1 MQIVERDNKYYLQFE
16 SGELELSEQQV
27 KKRVERGD
35 TLLKQ
40 APSAKAF
47 KTTVKPTPQPV
58 PQPISQP
65 IATTTSTEAAPKIE
79 VIPSAIEATNEPIIV
94 EPIPSIKI
102 EKALV
107 EEEAQDD
114 VLEEDGLNINP
125 LSATSAKYFDY
136 ILSEFESIY
145 KANKDDSKAQEKLIK
160 FCINAINKLENDRK
174 NPRTDHVLID
184 YYILSWNRVIDF
196 VQKLPEKLND
206 EAQIAT
212 SASATTAKNL
222 IEPIAVAAPPTPQP
236 EDYVKQLMIIQLMQA
251 EGLFPINNAIEG
263 VTQQDIIILMGGIL
277 NVEKSILLQ
286 AMHQASAILLKR
298 QITPENLPERVKLL
312 EELDK
317 HFELL
322 PYPNIISRVKLLLKI
337 YHNK

>member
-58 PQPISQP
+58 SQPISQP
-65 IATTTSTEAAPKIE
+65 IATTTATEAEPKIE
-79 VIPSAIEATNEPIIV
+79 ATPSAIEATYEPIIS
-94 EPIPSIKI
+94 EPIPTIKI
-102 EKALV
+102 EKVLV
-107 EEEAQDD
+107 EEAQGD

-125 LSATSAKYFDY
+125 ISATSAKYFDY
-136 ILSEFESIY
+136 ILSEFESIFI
-145 KANKDDSKAQEKLIK
+145 ANKDDSKAQEKLIK

-206 EAQIAT
+206 EAQV
-212 SASATTAKNL
+212 ASSVSVTPANNL
-222 IEPIAVAAPPTPQP
+222 IEPIVAAAPPTPQP

-263 VTQQDIIILMGGIL
+263 VTQQDIITLMGGIL

-298 QITPENLPERVKLL
+298 QITPENLPERIKLL

-317 HFELL
+317 HFEQL

>member
-58 PQPISQP
+58 SQPISQP
-65 IATTTSTEAAPKIE
+65 IATTTATEAEPKIE
-79 VIPSAIEATNEPIIV
+79 ATPSAIEATNEPIIS
-94 EPIPSIKI
+94 EPIPTIKI
-102 EKALV
+102 EKVLV
-107 EEEAQDD
+107 EEAQGD

-125 LSATSAKYFDY
+125 ISATSAKYFDY
-136 ILSEFESIY
+136 ILSEFESIFI
-145 KANKDDSKAQEKLIK
+145 ANKDDSKAQEKLIK

-206 EAQIAT
+206 EAQV
-212 SASATTAKNL
+212 ASSVSVTPANNL
-222 IEPIAVAAPPTPQP
+222 IEPIVAAAPPTPQP

-263 VTQQDIIILMGGIL
+263 VTQQDIITLMGGIL

-298 QITPENLPERVKLL
+298 QITPENLPERIKLL

-317 HFELL
+317 HFEQL

>member
-1 MQIVERDNKYYLQFE
+1 MQIVQRDNKYYLQFE

-40 APSAKAF
+40 APSAKTF
-47 KTTVKPTPQPV
+47 KTTAKPTPQPV
-58 PQPISQP
+58 SQPISSATISTPSP
-65 IATTTSTEAAPKIE
+65 I
-79 VIPSAIEATNEPIIV
+79 IEATPTTIEATIEPIIV
-94 EPIPSIKI
+94 EPIPIIKI
-102 EKALV
+102 EKTID
-107 EEEAQDD
+107 EEETQ
-114 VLEEDGLNINP
+114 EDELDEDALNINP
-125 LSATSAKYFDY
+125 ITTTSAKYFDY
-136 ILSEFESIY
+136 ILSEFETIY
-145 KANKDDSKAQEKLIK
+145 KANKTDPKAQEKLIK
-160 FCINAINKLENDRK
+160 FCINSINKLENDRK

-196 VQKLPEKLND
+196 VQTLPEKLRE
-206 EAQIAT
+206 EALVVTAPPT
-212 SASATTAKNL
+212 APDTNLVVPNVATT
-222 IEPIAVAAPPTPQP
+222 PPTPQP
-236 EDYVKQLMIIQLMQA
+236 EDYVKQLMILQLMQA

-263 VTQQDIIILMGGIL
+263 VTQQDILTLIGGIL
-277 NVEKSILLQ
+277 NVEKPILLQ

-298 QITPENLPERVKLL
+298 QITPENIPERIKLL
-312 EELDK
+312 EELDN